1 MPSYRYQAKTR
12 TGQAEQGTIEA
23 GSEDEAISILQ
34 GRELL
39 ITSLVEAKATS
50 ATAPVARATRKV
62 RRVKVTTMD
71 LIALGRAL
79 GTMLDAGLPLLKSLE
94 TTAPQI
100 QSRQL
105 QTTLQEVIQDIRGG
119 NTFKDAIAKHPKVFT
134 KIWVSLIETGEASGQ
149 LSKALEQITIHLE
162 KAGAVQR
169 KVVSAMVYPAILIT
183 VSVGAILVFLLKI
196 IPTFAGLFASF
207 GMQLPL
213 ITQLVVNL
221 STFIRVYALLW
232 MGALGGG
239 GFLLW
244 RYVHT
249 QAGRWQMDGL
259 LLRLPLLGPLI
270 QSAAVSAFA
279 TGLGTMIKAGVPI
292 LHGLDI
298 TIASSSNTRVAHVL
312 EQMRAGAREGRPL
325 ADPLRES
332 DIFPPMVAQMVA
344 VGEETG
350 KLATMLD
357 EIAKYY
363 EEQVNTM
370 VERFTGLLEPILLLT
385 MGGIIGVLVLAMY
398 LPIFQ
403 LSQTIRG

>member
-12 TGQAEQGTIEA
+12 TGQTEQGTIEA
-23 GSEDEAISILQ
+23 GNEDEAISILQ

-39 ITSLVEAKATS
+39 ITSLTVGKAAS
-50 ATAPVARATRKV
+50 AAPAVARSARKA
-62 RRVKVTTMD
+62 RGGKVTSTDMV
-71 LIALGRAL
+71 ALGRAV

-94 TTAPQI
+94 TTMPQM

-134 KIWVSLIETGEASGQ
+134 NLWVSLIETGEASGQ
-149 LSKALEQITIHLE
+149 LSKALEQITLHLQ

-169 KVVSAMVYPAILIT
+169 KVVSAMMYPAILIT

-196 IPTFAGLFASF
+196 IPTFASLFTSF
-207 GMQLPL
+207 GMKLPL
-213 ITQLVVNL
+213 LTQLVMGL
-221 STFIRVYALLW
+221 STFIRVYAPLW
-232 MGALGGG
+232 LGAFGIG

-249 QAGRWQMDGL
+249 TAGRWQMDGL
-259 LLRLPLLGPLI
+259 LLQLPLLGPLM
-270 QSAAVSAFA
+270 QGAAVAAFA

-292 LHGLDI
+292 LHGLEI
-298 TIASSSNTRVAHVL
+298 TIASSGNTRVAHVL

-350 KLATMLD
+350 KLANMLD

-363 EEQVNTM
+363 EEQVTTM
-370 VERFTGLLEPILLLT
+370 VERFTGLLEPLLLLV

>member
-12 TGQAEQGTIEA
+12 TGQMEQGAIEA

-39 ITSLVEAKATS
+39 ITSLTAGKAATASTAARPARKARGGKATQ
-50 ATAPVARATRKV
+50 TDMV
-62 RRVKVTTMD
+62 
-71 LIALGRAL
+71 ALGRAV

-94 TTAPQI
+94 ITMPQV

-119 NTFKDAIAKHPKVFT
+119 NTFKDSIAKHPKVFT
-134 KIWVSLIETGEASGQ
+134 KIWVSLVETGEASGQ

-196 IPTFAGLFASF
+196 IPTFANLFSSF
-207 GMQLPL
+207 GMKLPL
-213 ITQLVVNL
+213 ITQLVVDL
-221 STFIRVYALLW
+221 STFIRVYAPLW
-232 MGALGGG
+232 LGALGGG

-249 QAGRWQMDGL
+249 TAGRWQLDGL
-259 LLRLPLLGPLI
+259 LLQLPLLGPLM
-270 QSAAVSAFA
+270 QSAAVAAFA

-292 LHGLDI
+292 LHGLEI
-298 TIASSSNTRVAHVL
+298 TIASSGNVRVAHVL

-332 DIFPPMVAQMVA
+332 DLFPPMVAQMVA

-350 KLATMLD
+350 KLANMLD

-370 VERFTGLLEPILLLT
+370 VERFTGLLEPMLLLT